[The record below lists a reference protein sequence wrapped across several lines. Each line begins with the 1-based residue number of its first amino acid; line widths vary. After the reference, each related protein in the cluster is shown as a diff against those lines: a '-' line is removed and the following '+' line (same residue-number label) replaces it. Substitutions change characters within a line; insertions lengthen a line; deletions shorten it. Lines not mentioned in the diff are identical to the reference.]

1 LVTGTVNVVHAIDT
15 EGPIYESVQAT
26 FERLEEILGVK
37 IKPSLQNL
45 KKLRKKEIKLE
56 TEELKNRAADFVSE
70 TKLNYLSTWSDVEKM
85 VKKISQPNIRSRIKD
100 TFGGSWICSWFCL
113 DLVGFKN
120 NPRKKDL
127 GFHNVF
133 DKYNKLKK
141 NLNLEEDELQFHFH
155 PMSTYKDAHRFA
167 TSFINSP
174 DLYPSLARKIIER
187 KFFPS
192 VFRPGFHAERPD
204 CNWFLEQWIPFDLGN
219 QSTKSK
225 NEKSKLGNLSGGRLG
240 DWRGAPDD
248 WSIYNPSHDDW
259 RKRGNCRRFIGR
271 CLNMN
276 ARHSN
281 LTIDEISKAFEKA
294 KKGDEVL
301 LAFTNHDFRDMTPDI
316 LKAQDML
323 LNVSKRY
330 KDVKFRFSS
339 ASNAFRNV
347 IWPKYNSNIQSFKLK
362 VGLQQT
368 DKGLRLHIKEKNGTI
383 FGPQPFLAIQTKSG
397 RFIHDNFDFGLNLS
411 NKKRDWSY
419 FFDNNTVPK
428 IDLKKIGI
436 AANDKFGNTFLQVLN
451 VV

>member
-1 LVTGTVNVVHAIDT
+1 MVTGTVNVVHAIDT

-187 KFFPS
+187 NVRVEGDKAWEISWMRRLFIAS
-192 VFRPGFHAERPD
+192 VTYVLAALYMNSVG
-204 CNWFLEQWIPFDLGN
+204 LGN
-219 QSTKSK
+219 PFF
-225 NEKSKLGNLSGGRLG
+225 GAIVPSGGYLLSTMSL
-240 DWRGAPDD
+240 P
-248 WSIYNPSHDDW
+248 
-259 RKRGNCRRFIGR
+259 FIKKYWINH
-271 CLNMN
+271 CYKNQ
-276 ARHSN
+276 
-281 LTIDEISKAFEKA
+281 ESK
-294 KKGDEVL
+294 
-301 LAFTNHDFRDMTPDI
+301 
-316 LKAQDML
+316 
-323 LNVSKRY
+323 
-330 KDVKFRFSS
+330 
-339 ASNAFRNV
+339 
-347 IWPKYNSNIQSFKLK
+347 
-362 VGLQQT
+362 
-368 DKGLRLHIKEKNGTI
+368 
-383 FGPQPFLAIQTKSG
+383 
-397 RFIHDNFDFGLNLS
+397 
-411 NKKRDWSY
+411 
-419 FFDNNTVPK
+419 
-428 IDLKKIGI
+428 
-436 AANDKFGNTFLQVLN
+436 
-451 VV
+451 